1 MSIDFQHHQSAHCE
15 NGVTSN
21 LLRFYGFDISE
32 AMAFGISSGIFFA
45 YLPFLKLNG
54 LPVTSFRPLPGMI
67 FKKAADTLGIKI
79 YRKKFRDPQES
90 MQALD
95 DALARGIPVGMQV
108 GVFHLAYFPRHYRFH
123 FNGHNLVAFGKENGR
138 YLISDPVMEEV
149 QTLSSEELMKVRWA
163 RGPFQPKGHM
173 YYFVKVPGGIDLKA
187 AIVKGIKGSC
197 RNMLGIPIPLF
208 GVRGIR
214 YLSREVKK
222 WPERLGDKK
231 AVLYLGQLIRMQ
243 EEIGTGGAGFRFIFA
258 AFLQEAAQVL
268 DMPELGDLSQQMTEC
283 GDRWRAL
290 ADISARI
297 IKGRNSADETYAV
310 LSGILADIADREHAV
325 FSALKKA
332 VK

>member
-1 MSIDFQHHQSAHCE
+1 MIIDFQHHQSAHCE

-21 LLRFYGFDISE
+21 LLKFHGFDISE

-67 FKKAADTLGIKI
+67 FKKAAGTLGIKI
-79 YRKKFRDPQES
+79 FRKKFRDQEES

-95 DALARGIPVGMQV
+95 KALAQGIPVGMQV
-108 GVFHLAYFPRHYRFH
+108 GVFHLTYFPRHYRFH
-123 FNGHNLVAFGKENGR
+123 FNGHNMVAFGKENER
-138 YLISDPVMEEV
+138 YLISDPVMEEA
-149 QTLSSEELMKVRWA
+149 QTLSYEELMRVRWA
-163 RGPFQPKGHM
+163 RGPFPPKGHM
-173 YYFVKVPGGIDLKA
+173 YYFVKVPCSIDLKKA
-187 AIVKGIKGSC
+187 VIKGIEGSC
-197 RNMLGIPIPLF
+197 RNMLGIPVPLF

-214 YLSREVKK
+214 WLSRDVKK

-258 AFLQEAAQVL
+258 AFLQEAAQIL
-268 DMPELGDLSQQMTEC
+268 NNPRLGELSREMTEC

-310 LSGILADIADREHAV
+310 LSGILADIAEREQAI
-325 FSALKKA
+325 FSALKKTVA
-332 VK
+332 